1 MKVFIQA
8 LSFIVLLSI
17 QPYVEGTD
25 IEDCEVDE
33 DYVCEELDEEEE
45 LEEIEEEIEED
56 EENEEYEDVADE
68 SAETL
73 PPENSEHDE
82 GEESNDRNDN
92 AEESNE
98 TEDEAP
104 SEEESEQEES
114 ALEENDKL
122 PEQREVVEEEV
133 IYETMSVR
141 NSSLSTTHTPIG
153 ESPFS
158 AGTLR
163 LETRNTAYFYGILNL
178 VASNEFK
185 IDIQLPAE
193 IPVEQFAQSIT
204 SASIQMGSRSRQ
216 VSKNDFII
224 VQDQNKITLNTQ
236 YSSNIFEWLLNI
248 IGLFGRDREV
258 TLRIDADLRALN
270 FEDGMLPPHPNK
282 ALPFSST
289 FTLDRGGA
297 PGVAHRTLQTWNS
310 EVVFHDDDDNSLP
323 VENGLPVI
331 ELPFNN
337 GGNAFQFL
345 DYVSV
350 RNVFTGE
357 MSDNAQF
364 IATRNDVVEQNHLQ
378 KPGDYVLKVG
388 GTDQSGT
395 SLRVKEA
402 IVRVKP
408 GNVYFEH
415 VPRAFNFVDVPVN
428 DQSAIHTRQE
438 EHSHLKVVDES
449 GEVTPTW
456 SVHAALERPLTSTA
470 HSEVVL
476 PEAIVFVNENKE
488 KTVLSSS
495 SILVYRPNHDGI
507 EHPIQWN
514 DDVGVLL
521 QTAPYQRVGQFE
533 GSVRWTL
540 VNAP

>member
-8 LSFIVLLSI
+8 ISFIVLLSI

-45 LEEIEEEIEED
+45 LKEIEENK
-56 EENEEYEDVADE
+56 ENEENEDVADE
-68 SAETL
+68 IAETL
-73 PPENSEHDE
+73 PSENSEHDE

-98 TEDEAP
+98 TEAEAP
-104 SEEESEQEES
+104 SEEESEQEEN
-114 ALEENDKL
+114 APEENNEL
-122 PEQREVVEEEV
+122 PEQREVVEQEV

-141 NSSLSTTHTPIG
+141 NSSLSTTHTPMG
-153 ESPFS
+153 DHTFS

-163 LETRNTAYFYGILNL
+163 LETKNTAYFYGLLNL

-216 VSKNDFII
+216 INKNDFIV
-224 VQDQNKITLNTQ
+224 VQGQNIITLNTQ
-236 YSSNIFEWLLNI
+236 FSSNIFEWLLNI
-248 IGLFGRDREV
+248 IGLIGRDREV
-258 TLRIDADLRALN
+258 TLRIDADLKAMN
-270 FEDGMLPPHPNK
+270 FEDGLLPPHPNK

-289 FTLDRGGA
+289 FTLERGGA
-297 PGVAHRTLQTWNS
+297 PGVSHLTLQTWNS
-310 EVVFHDDDDNSLP
+310 EIVFHDHDGSLLP
-323 VENGLPVI
+323 LENGLPVI

-337 GGNAFQFL
+337 DGEPFQFL
-345 DYVSV
+345 DYVSA

-357 MSDNAQF
+357 LSNNAQF
-364 IATRNDVVEQNHLQ
+364 VATHNEVVEQDHLQ
-378 KPGDYVLKVG
+378 RPGDYVLKAG

-402 IVRVKP
+402 IVRVQP
-408 GNVYFEH
+408 GNVYFEN
-415 VPRAFNFVDVPVN
+415 VPTAFNFGNVPVN
-428 DQSAIHTRQE
+428 DQSAIHTRQQG
-438 EHSHLKVVDES
+438 HSHLNVVDET
-449 GEVTPTW
+449 GEHSPSW
-456 SVHAALERPLTSTA
+456 RVHATLEKPLTSML

-476 PEAIVFVNENKE
+476 PEAIVFVNKNKE
-488 KTVLSSS
+488 KTVLSNS
-495 SILVYRPNHDGI
+495 SILVYKPTHNGL
-507 EHPIQWN
+507 EHPIQWQI
-514 DDVGVLL
+514 DEGVLL
-521 QTAPYQRVGQFE
+521 QTALIRELDHLKDLSVG
-533 GSVRWTL
+533 R
-540 VNAP
+540 